1 MLGNRVGVDRGLV
14 RRVSYRYGDGF
25 GRFRFGYRLA
35 LRALPIRRLPLGQHR
50 LILLGCS
57 REMICGDCPEH

>member
-25 GRFRFGYRLA
+25 GRFRFGHWLA
-35 LRALPIRRLPLGQHR
+35 LRALPIRGFRLV
-50 LILLGCS
+50 S
-57 REMICGDCPEH
+57 TD